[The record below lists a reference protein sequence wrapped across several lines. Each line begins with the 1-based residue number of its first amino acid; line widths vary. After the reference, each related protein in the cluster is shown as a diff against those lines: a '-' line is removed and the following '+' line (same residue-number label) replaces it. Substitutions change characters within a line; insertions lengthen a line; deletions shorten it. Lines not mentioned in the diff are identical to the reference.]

1 MRSLVIACLV
11 VANLASGL
19 PARAERNPYW
29 AIVGWNSMAVCT
41 GRYGVLTTEEGMD
54 RILMLAKKNFGM
66 DDWQVVNIMKSPGF
80 KKDVERAIDEAGG
93 CKRIA
98 EKIKGKLE

>member
-1 MRSLVIACLV
+1 
-11 VANLASGL
+11 
-19 PARAERNPYW
+19 
-29 AIVGWNSMAVCT
+29 
-41 GRYGVLTTEEGMD
+41 
-54 RILMLAKKNFGM
+54 MLAKKNFGM